1 MMNIKE
7 AQNKV
12 NEYITKNV
20 DGIIATIEASI
31 IESAEQGKT
40 RIDYSFER
48 NTNQNMEIQKRVTQ
62 VLANAS
68 YHLRWLNSGALE
80 ISWQA

>member
-20 DGIIATIEASI
+20 DGIIATIEVSI

-48 NTNQNMEIQKRVTQ
+48 NTNQNMEIQKRVMQ
-62 VLANAS
+62 VLANAG
-68 YHLRWLNSGALE
+68 YRLRTMNNGALE
-80 ISWQA
+80 ICWAV

>member
-1 MMNIKE
+1 MMNVKE

-20 DGIIATIEASI
+20 NDIISTMEASI
-31 IESAEQGKT
+31 TEAAEQGKV
-40 RIDYSFER
+40 RIDYTFER
-48 NTNQNMEIQKRVTQ
+48 NTNQNMEIQKRVMQ
-62 VLANAS
+62 VLANAG
-68 YHLRWLNSGALE
+68 YHLRWMNSGSLE